1 MRKICILFYLILLPA
16 VTSAQDKIGY
26 TYDSAGNRI
35 NRKAIQSFKKTMARH
50 QANTSEDQRASD
62 MLHDHSITICP
73 NPTDGL
79 LRINVSGLKGTD
91 DCSLCFYT
99 SLGTLIMTENVKKEN
114 IDINISNQPAGIY
127 LLKITIND
135 KVTTWKVIK
144 K

>member
-1 MRKICILFYLILLPA
+1 MRKICILFYLILLPV

-35 NRKAIQSFKKTMARH
+35 NRKAVQSFKKTMARL
-50 QANTSEDQRASD
+50 QANPSEDQRASD
-62 MLHDHSITICP
+62 MQHDHSITIYP

-79 LRINVSGLKGTD
+79 LRINISQLKKTD

-99 SLGTLIMTENVKKEN
+99 SQGTLIITENVKKEN
-114 IDINISNQPAGIY
+114 VYINISNQPAGIY